1 MTSKRKHLQEIYGE
15 EDDEVKEDGEDEIS
29 NALSGVIAKLKEKY
43 GSEWASH
50 IEDEGGVR
58 RGIS

>member
-1 MTSKRKHLQEIYGE
+1 ME
-15 EDDEVKEDGEDEIS
+15 EDGEDEIS